1 MNWKGELERDGA
13 PPEQLESSWLVQYRQ
28 AAREIPDAKIV
39 LALWVG
45 EHTEREKKSISLTL
59 LLD

>member
-1 MNWKGELERDGA
+1 MERDGA

-28 AAREIPDAKIV
+28 AAREIPGAKIV

-45 EHTEREKKSISLTL
+45 EHTERKKSISLTL